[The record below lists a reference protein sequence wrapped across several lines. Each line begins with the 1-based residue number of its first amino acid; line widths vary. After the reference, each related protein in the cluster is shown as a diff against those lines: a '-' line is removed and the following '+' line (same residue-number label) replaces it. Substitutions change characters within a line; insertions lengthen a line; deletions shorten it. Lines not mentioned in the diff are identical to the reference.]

1 MSIKIDFY
9 TFAKKI
15 NSTKQP
21 SGTAGL
27 SADCIIKR
35 GSSIINPTIELDI
48 GLSSSPSS
56 YNYCYIADF
65 GRYYFVH
72 DWVFNER
79 LWTANLTADPMASF
93 KTGIGS
99 YSGYVL
105 RSSSSYDSDLVD
117 MYYPT
122 LADITTSSSTSAQS
136 PSWAEGF
143 SGGSYVIGIMGKNN
157 GQNGG
162 AITYYRADP
171 ASMQYLCN
179 YLMDVANLG
188 TITDI
193 ESDLLKCIFNP
204 MQYIVSCMWFP
215 FSPVVVNGN
224 VYVGW
229 WNLSGSG
236 LHPLS
241 ASMKWE
247 LSMTYTIPKHPKAA
261 TRGNYLNMSPFSKY
275 HLYAG
280 PWGVIPIESSY
291 LIGSSSLVSH
301 LAVDLATGSGKLTI
315 EDSSGRILEEHF
327 AQIGVPVTVGQ
338 NLLNQGA
345 VSGVAGGAMNA
356 IGSAL
361 SLNPVSMFG
370 AGLETIGNAAAL
382 SQSVPSTV
390 GSNGSC
396 TFKNVW
402 QLVGRFFDI
411 ANEDLAS
418 RGRPLCQTKTISS
431 LSGYILCSDAD
442 PDIACTDGE
451 LAQIVSYMNRG
462 FYYE

>member
-1 MSIKIDFY
+1 MSITVNFY
-9 TFAKKI
+9 TFAKKV

-21 SGTAGL
+21 TGTALL

-35 GSSIINPTIELDI
+35 GSSIISPTIELDI
-48 GLSSSPSS
+48 GLATSPAA
-56 YNYCYIADF
+56 YNYAYISDWN
-65 GRYYFVH
+65 RYYFVS

-79 LWTANLTADPMASF
+79 LWTARLTVDPLASF
-93 KTGIGS
+93 KASIGS
-99 YSGYVL
+99 YSGYIL
-105 RSSSSYDSDLVD
+105 RSASAYNGKVVD
-117 MYYPT
+117 MYYPA
-122 LADITTSSSTSAQS
+122 LSDISIEANTSAQA
-136 PSWAEGF
+136 PSWSEGF
-143 SGGSYVIGIMGKNN
+143 GGGSYVIGIMGKNN

-171 ASMQYLCN
+171 ASMTYLCN
-179 YLMDVANLG
+179 YLMDTANLG

-204 MQYIVSCMWFP
+204 LQYIVSCQWFP

-229 WNLSGSG
+229 WDLTGSG

-241 ASMKWE
+241 SSMKFE
-247 LSMTYTIPKHPKAA
+247 LSMTYTVPKHPKAA
-261 TRGNYLNMSPFSKY
+261 TRGSYLNQAPFSKY

-280 PWGVIPIESSY
+280 PWGVIPIDSSY
-291 LIGSSSLVSH
+291 LIDLTTLNSH
-301 LAVDLATGSGKLTI
+301 IAVDLVTGSGKLTI
-315 EDSSGRILEEHF
+315 EGSSGRIFEEHF

-345 VSGVAGGAMNA
+345 VSGVVGGAMNTIA
-356 IGSAL
+356 SMASGNLSGMLGEGLATIGSAA
-361 SLNPVSMFG
+361 S
-370 AGLETIGNAAAL
+370 L

-396 TFKNVW
+396 TFKNTW

-411 ANEDLAS
+411 ADEDLAS
-418 RGRPLCQTKTISS
+418 RGRPLCAARTISN

-442 PDIACTDGE
+442 PDVACTDEE
-451 LAQIVSYMNRG
+451 LARIVSYMNGG